1 VLEESESD
9 LVIRVTDMAITHTAA
24 TAAIIRMAITGR
36 ISPTATILGGHT
48 TGTTDTVIIATTV
61 IITTIGTK
69 LIWGIKPTELAWRR
83 SSQLFFCP
91 LISRSMLQ
99 LMHKAA

>member
-24 TAAIIRMAITGR
+24 TAAIIGR
-36 ISPTATILGGHT
+36 IRPTVTILGGHT
-48 TGTTDTVIIATTV
+48 TTVTVTIATTV

-69 LIWGIKPTELAWRR
+69 LT
-83 SSQLFFCP
+83 
-91 LISRSMLQ
+91 
-99 LMHKAA
+99 